1 MYDITDRMSFL
12 RALAAYDRKDSRGLA
27 RLWDAWS
34 GPSADSSFAYFATWC
49 ADGRHSPTSAADD
62 FDAYVR
68 VAPRAGVYDPGSLSV
83 AYSTAPCLYWPSQPE
98 QWAPPAE
105 STTVPTLILA
115 ATSDPITPVSEAR
128 AILGRHPE
136 ARLVETRGGAHG
148 SLGDDCPTERMTRF
162 LVDGSLP
169 SARTSTCVGSI
180 IDVYIPIAPLPVT
193 TADDV
198 VSGLYWELFADPLVL
213 AWSGDE
219 PLSFGCAAGGTATFA
234 PVDEHW
240 RTAVSLDRCMY
251 VPDAQLSGSGT
262 LDLSGWGAELDL
274 TSARGDLTL
283 DGDYDH
289 WRITGTWDG
298 DAGLRR
304 RVAVRLRPSARPA
317 QGAGPGGRSGPRRSP
332 CRRSRRR
339 IPPPAP
345 RGHPRSMPRRRR
357 R

>member
-1 MYDITDRMSFL
+1 
-12 RALAAYDRKDSRGLA
+12 
-27 RLWDAWS
+27 
-34 GPSADSSFAYFATWC
+34 
-49 ADGRHSPTSAADD
+49 
-62 FDAYVR
+62 
-68 VAPRAGVYDPGSLSV
+68 
-83 AYSTAPCLYWPSQPE
+83 
-98 QWAPPAE
+98 
-105 STTVPTLILA
+105 
-115 ATSDPITPVSEAR
+115 
-128 AILGRHPE
+128 
-136 ARLVETRGGAHG
+136 
-148 SLGDDCPTERMTRF
+148 MTRF

-298 DAGLRR
+298 DP
-304 RVAVRLRPSARPA
+304 VSVEE
-317 QGAGPGGRSGPRRSP
+317 
-332 CRRSRRR
+332 
-339 IPPPAP
+339 
-345 RGHPRSMPRRRR
+345 
-357 R
+357 